1 MPEKLDV
8 VLVIDDAAVRDALKF
23 LLEVEGMTVGLSD
36 SLAAISTDPMLMR
49 CCCIVIDNASLA
61 RQDVDI
67 VEALRTGQIVAP
79 VILLASRLNAELR
92 DRCARA
98 GIHRLLQTPITDRT
112 LLDAIFLALGTSNP

>member
-36 SLAAISTDPMLMR
+36 SLAAISIDPMLMR
-49 CCCIVIDNASLA
+49 CCCIVIDSASLTK
-61 RQDVDI
+61 QDVDI
-67 VEALRTGQIVAP
+67 VDALRTGQIVAP

-112 LLDAIFLALGTSNP
+112 LLDAIFLALGTSNT

>member
-36 SLAAISTDPMLMR
+36 SLAAISIDPMLMR
-49 CCCIVIDNASLA
+49 CCCIVIDSASLTK
-61 RQDVDI
+61 QDVDI
-67 VEALRTGQIVAP
+67 VDALRAGRIVAP
-79 VILLASRLNAELR
+79 VILLVSRLNAELR

-112 LLDAIFLALGTSNP
+112 LLDAIFLALGTSNA

>member
-36 SLAAISTDPMLMR
+36 SLAAISIDPMLMR
-49 CCCIVIDNASLA
+49 CCCIVIDSASLTK
-61 RQDVDI
+61 QDVDI
-67 VEALRTGQIVAP
+67 VDALRTGQIVAP

-112 LLDAIFLALGTSNP
+112 LLDAIFLVLGTSNT